1 MLTTEELLRP
11 RYKVI
16 ADFPGCSYEVDT
28 VLYVDQSGELYSPTA
43 GYSRTVTKVMQ
54 CDAEKYPAYIQP
66 LPWWSDREISD
77 MPEYVKLVIYGKNS
91 FVHKVEGW
99 VGNNAHGTPMY
110 DFKNRVGYVSPRSVT
125 DLLPATLAD
134 YDEYLQQKG

>member
-1 MLTTEELLRP
+1 MKTVEELMRL

-66 LPWWSDREISD
+66 LPWWSDREVSD
-77 MPEYVKLVIYGKNS
+77 MPEYVRITGVGCTIEKDG
-91 FVHKVEGW
+91 FAKVFGAGFFEDNGR
-99 VGNNAHGTPMY
+99 N
-110 DFKNRVGYVSPRSVT
+110 
-125 DLLPATLAD
+125 LAVFID
-134 YDEYLQQKG
+134 C